1 MCRSGTLFQVRKQT
15 RGIVTAIRFIAL
27 ITFSVISIITSTH
40 GQAVSPEPQRQSIG
54 SMNAVG
60 EVLVNES
67 RAPSELTI
75 FSGDTVRTGETG
87 TAMLTTSGQSSLQ
100 ISHGSQVV
108 FAGDPR
114 YFAELKLGTIFA
126 KALGGTAGTA
136 VRTGNFV
143 VVPTNRN
150 EQTTVTIERMADDSF
165 FITCSGGNVGVVSLQ
180 EAPGLFLQPGQSA
193 RISPTG
199 DLVAVGRPIVAPRSA
214 GKSYRPWIFLGLAGG
229 GVAAG
234 VAAAIAHGGNHPPI
248 SPSSP

>member
-1 MCRSGTLFQVRKQT
+1 MWLMCPPAIRFKVRKQT
-15 RGIVTAIRFIAL
+15 RGIVTALRFMPLFI
-27 ITFSVISIITSTH
+27 FQVISLIIPAH
-40 GQAVSPEPQRQSIG
+40 GQAVSPEPPRQSIG

-60 EVLVNES
+60 EVFVNES

-108 FAGDPR
+108 FAADPR

-126 KALGGTAGTA
+126 KSLGGTAGTA

-150 EQTTVTIERMADDSF
+150 EQTTVTIERMAD
-165 FITCSGGNVGVVSLQ
+165 G
-180 EAPGLFLQPGQSA
+180 P
-193 RISPTG
+193 
-199 DLVAVGRPIVAPRSA
+199 
-214 GKSYRPWIFLGLAGG
+214 
-229 GVAAG
+229 
-234 VAAAIAHGGNHPPI
+234 
-248 SPSSP
+248 